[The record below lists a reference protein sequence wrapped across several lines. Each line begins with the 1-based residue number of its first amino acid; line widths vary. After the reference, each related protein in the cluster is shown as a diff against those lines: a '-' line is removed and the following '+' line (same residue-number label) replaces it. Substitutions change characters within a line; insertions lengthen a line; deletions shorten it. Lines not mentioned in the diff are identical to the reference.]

1 MATLTIRNLPD
12 DTRDALRIS
21 AAKNGRSLEAEVR
34 AILVG
39 HTGSKPLKATDP
51 DKLLEGLRR
60 RIKKANKG
68 KMPQNVVD
76 QFLKERRADWGEE

>member
-12 DTRDALRIS
+12 DTRDALRIA
-21 AAKNGRSLEAEVR
+21 AAKKGRSLEAEVR

-39 HTGSKPLKATDP
+39 HAGSRPSKTTDP
-51 DKLLEGLRR
+51 AKLLEGLRR
-60 RIKKANKG
+60 RIRKANGG
-68 KMPQNVVD
+68 KMPRGVVD